1 MTTQSELGDAR
12 EPDQDYLQ
20 VRLYRQ
26 PVPRFWWLRRRSY
39 LLFILRELSSAF
51 VAWFIAYL
59 LVLVYAVGQG
69 ESSYQRFLDW
79 SANPF
84 LIALNVV
91 TLAFVVLHA
100 VTFFQAAPQTTVV
113 RLRGRRVPTAALAA
127 PIFAAWV
134 VVSAFLI
141 WLVVLA

>member
-1 MTTQSELGDAR
+1 MSAPQQE
-12 EPDQDYLQ
+12 DYLKVQ
-20 VRLYRQ
+20 LYRQ
-26 PVPRFWWLRRRSY
+26 PVSRLWWLKRRSY
-39 LLFILRELSSAF
+39 LLFILRELSSVF
-51 VAWFIAYL
+51 VAWFVAYL
-59 LVLVYAVGQG
+59 LVLVYAVGEG

-84 LIALNVV
+84 VIALNVV
-91 TLAFVVLHA
+91 ALAFVVLHS
-100 VTFFQAAPQTTVV
+100 VTFFQAAPTTTVV
-113 RLRGRRVPTAALAA
+113 RLRGRRVPGPALAA

>member
-1 MTTQSELGDAR
+1 VSTDSDH
-12 EPDQDYLQ
+12 LQ

-39 LLFILRELSSAF
+39 LLFVLRELSSLF
-51 VAWFIAYL
+51 VAWFVAYL
-59 LVLVYAVGQG
+59 LVLVYVVGAG

-84 LIALNVV
+84 VIALNVV
-91 TLAFVVLHA
+91 ALAFVVLHA

-113 RLRGRRVPTAALAA
+113 RLRGRMVPAALRGQRVPAPALAA
-127 PIFAAWV
+127 PIFAGWV

>member
-1 MTTQSELGDAR
+1 MSTSTDPGF
-12 EPDQDYLQ
+12 Q

-26 PVPRFWWLRRRSY
+26 KLPRLWWVRRPSY
-39 LLFILRELSSAF
+39 LLFILRELSSLF
-51 VAWFIAYL
+51 VAWFVAYL

-69 ESSYQRFLDW
+69 ADAYQSFLDF

-84 LIALNVV
+84 VIALNVLA
-91 TLAFVVLHA
+91 LAFIVLHA

-113 RLRGRRVPTAALAA
+113 RLRGRRVPAAMLAA
-127 PIFAAWV
+127 PIFGGWV

>member
-1 MTTQSELGDAR
+1 MSTQQE
-12 EPDQDYLQ
+12 DYLA

-26 PVPRFWWLRRRSY
+26 PVSRLWWLKRPSY
-39 LLFILRELSSAF
+39 LLFILREFSSVF
-51 VAWFIAYL
+51 VAWFVAYL
-59 LVLVYAVGQG
+59 LVLVYAVGDG

-91 TLAFVVLHA
+91 ALAFVVLHA
-100 VTFFQAAPQTTVV
+100 VTFIQAAPTTTVV
-113 RLRGRRVPTAALAA
+113 RLRGRRLPDAALAA

>member
-1 MTTQSELGDAR
+1 MSTESD
-12 EPDQDYLQ
+12 LQ

-39 LLFILRELSSAF
+39 LLFVLRELSSLF
-51 VAWFIAYL
+51 VAWFVAYL
-59 LVLVYAVGQG
+59 LVLVYTVGDG

-84 LIALNVV
+84 VIALNVV
-91 TLAFVVLHA
+91 ALGFVLLHA

-113 RLRGRRVPTAALAA
+113 RLRGRMVPAAQRGRRVPATLLAA
-127 PIFAAWV
+127 PIFAGWV

>member
-1 MTTQSELGDAR
+1 VSAPPDAGF
-12 EPDQDYLQ
+12 Q

-39 LLFILRELSSAF
+39 LLFVMREFSSLF
-51 VAWFIAYL
+51 VGWFVAYL
-59 LVLVYAVGQG
+59 LVLVYAVGDG
-69 ESSYQRFLDW
+69 EASYQQFLDW

-91 TLAFVVLHA
+91 ALAFVVLHA

-113 RLRGRRVPTAALAA
+113 RLRGHRVPAAALAA
-127 PIFAAWV
+127 PIFAAWAA
-134 VVSAFLI
+134 VSAFLI

>member
-1 MTTQSELGDAR
+1 VSTTDDHLR
-12 EPDQDYLQ
+12 

-26 PVPRFWWLRRRSY
+26 PVSRLWWLRRPSY
-39 LLFILRELSSAF
+39 LLFILRELSSLF
-51 VAWFIAYL
+51 VAWFVAYL
-59 LVLVYAVGQG
+59 LVLVAAVGAG

-79 SANPF
+79 SENPF

-91 TLAFVVLHA
+91 ALAFVVLHA

-113 RLRGRRVPTAALAA
+113 RLRGRMVPAALRGQRVPAVALAG

-134 VVSAFLI
+134 VVSAFVI

>member
-1 MTTQSELGDAR
+1 MSTS
-12 EPDQDYLQ
+12 PDPGFQ

-26 PVPRFWWLRRRSY
+26 PVPRFWWARRRSY
-39 LLFILRELSSAF
+39 LLFILRELSSLA
-51 VAWFIAYL
+51 VGWFIANL

-69 ESSYQRFLDW
+69 DSAYQRFLDY

-84 LIALNVV
+84 VIAVNLVA
-91 TLAFVVLHA
+91 LAFVVLHA
-100 VTFFQAAPQTTVV
+100 VTFFQAVPQTTVV
-113 RLRGRRVPTAALAA
+113 RLRGRRVPAGLLAA
-127 PIFAAWV
+127 PIFGGWL

>member
-1 MTTQSELGDAR
+1 MSMQQE
-12 EPDQDYLQ
+12 DYLQ

-26 PVPRFWWLRRRSY
+26 PVSRLWWLRRPSY
-39 LLFILRELSSAF
+39 LLFILRELSSVF
-51 VAWFIAYL
+51 VAWFVAYL
-59 LVLVYAVGQG
+59 LVLAYAVGQG

-79 SANPF
+79 SANPL

-91 TLAFVVLHA
+91 ALGFVVLHS
-100 VTFFQAAPQTTVV
+100 VTFFQAAPTTTVV
-113 RLRGRRVPTAALAA
+113 RLRGRRVPAAALAA
-127 PIFAAWV
+127 PIFAAWA

>member
-1 MTTQSELGDAR
+1 
-12 EPDQDYLQ
+12 
-20 VRLYRQ
+20 LYRQ

-39 LLFILRELSSAF
+39 LIFVLRELSSLF
-51 VAWFIAYL
+51 VGWFIAYL

-84 LIALNVV
+84 VIALNVV
-91 TLAFVVLHA
+91 ALGFVLLHA

-113 RLRGRRVPTAALAA
+113 RLRGRRVPPAALAA

-141 WLVVLA
+141 WLVVYA